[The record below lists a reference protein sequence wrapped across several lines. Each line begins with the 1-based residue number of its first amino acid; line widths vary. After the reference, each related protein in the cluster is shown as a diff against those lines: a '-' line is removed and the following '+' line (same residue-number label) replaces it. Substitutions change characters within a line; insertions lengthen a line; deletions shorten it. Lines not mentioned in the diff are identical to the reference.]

1 MIKLNPRDQRILDYL
16 KQNRTG
22 LTVRDC
28 IRKLKTT
35 ELRKAVSIL
44 KQKGFN
50 IIDVWEESTNSFGE
64 DVRYKRYFLVTKK
77 ELSQMKKAK
86 AGFTELVKAIQQTP
100 WVEMGCK

>member
-35 ELRKAVSIL
+35 EMRKIVSTLRD
-44 KQKGFN
+44 KGFN
-50 IIDVWEESTNSFGE
+50 IWDVWEESDNSFGE
-64 DVRYKRYFLVTKK
+64 HVRYKRYFLLTKK
-77 ELSQMKKAK
+77 EFREIKKAK
-86 AGFTELVKAIQQTP
+86 NGWKNLLKEIQQTP
-100 WVEMGCK
+100 WKECDTK